1 MAGIRSVT
9 LWAISVVPFVSVTGI
24 FGGPPASQSDMQSVL
39 DKSAAEV
46 QVEISLGQLAV
57 QRARNE
63 QVKEFGQHMVE
74 DHKKV
79 SHQIELLALKQGIT
93 LSPGH
98 RDEHQQKLEK
108 KLEALSK

>member
-1 MAGIRSVT
+1 MPSILKVIFS
-9 LWAISVVPFVSVTGI
+9 AIFVVLFVSITYI
-24 FGGPPASQSDMQSVL
+24 FGGPPASQSDTQSVL

-46 QVEISLGQLAV
+46 QVEISLGQLAA

-63 QVKEFGQHMVE
+63 QVKEFGQDMVE
-74 DHKKV
+74 DHKKA
-79 SHQIELLALKQGIT
+79 SQQIELLALKQGIT